1 MGDRRASR
9 KSSQSFVYQVEKR
22 AKSLVAPDK
31 YSKVLDWKKNSRAQL
46 RGKMSK
52 ARKLTMTAEIIELS
66 KKSRKVGPQTYQQW
80 IKPKAKG
87 FYKPSDTKYSIVS
100 SIAFSKKGIPGP
112 DIYKG
117 RGKGMFEEVKSGT
130 ATIKYGGKNEE
141 PKENLRMVKIKKN
154 NRPGPASFE
163 VGKSID
169 ACTLRQPL
177 S

>member
-1 MGDRRASR
+1 MGDRGSR

-31 YSKVLDWKKNSRAQL
+31 YSKVLDWKRNSRAQL

-52 ARKLTMTAEIIELS
+52 ARKLTMTAEIIEAS
-66 KKSRKVGPQTYQQW
+66 KKSRRVGPQTYQQW

-87 FYKPSDTKYSIVS
+87 FYKPSDTRYSIVS

-130 ATIKYGGKNEE
+130 ATITYGRKNEE